1 MSRLIYVVN
10 NSGMFYGCLENK
22 HSYHHTIKQNS
33 LKQIL
38 KYLAQRVLYFVMER
52 LALGKD
58 Y

>member
-1 MSRLIYVVN
+1 MSRIIYVVN

>member
-1 MSRLIYVVN
+1 MSRLIEVVS
-10 NSGMFYGCLENK
+10 NSGTFYGCLENK